1 MKVKVAFM
9 VPQKANDVSREIS
22 LNELKSWQAHSKD
35 TIGAH
40 FQEFSAID
48 TVDDLEIAATKKIL
62 IILN

>member
-35 TIGAH
+35 ALGAH
-40 FQEFSAID
+40 FQEYSALD
-48 TVDDLEIAATKKIL
+48 AADNLETTSVKKIL